1 MALPQSAADFLR
13 GHTERLRSQAKKK
26 RLVFPEGYDPR
37 IVAAA
42 DKLVRDQ
49 LVTPVLVGKRPDS
62 APAGVAFV
70 DPEQHDRLREYTRIY
85 HERRRARGV
94 TPSEAAAIARQP
106 LYFAALMVA
115 AGDADG
121 FVGGAANSTT
131 DTVRALLQCIGME
144 PRITTLSS
152 IFFLCVCDRSFGANG
167 VLGFSDAAI
176 VVDPSAIE
184 LADMAIA
191 SAGSTRKLVGVEPH
205 VALIS
210 FSTKG
215 SAKHK
220 LVDKVIEAYRIVRER
235 APELNVDGELQV
247 DAAIVPD
254 VGAFKARGSTVA
266 GRANTLVFPDLN
278 TANAAVKLVERLG
291 GATAIGPFLQGLAKP
306 ANDLSRGA
314 TSEEIYAVSAITA
327 LQAES
332 AA

>member
-1 MALPQSAADFLR
+1 M
-13 GHTERLRSQAKKK
+13 
-26 RLVFPEGYDPR
+26 
-37 IVAAA
+37 
-42 DKLVRDQ
+42 
-49 LVTPVLVGKRPDS
+49 
-62 APAGVAFV
+62 
-70 DPEQHDRLREYTRIY
+70 
-85 HERRRARGV
+85 

-220 LVDKVIEAYRIVRER
+220 LVDKVVEAYRIVRER

-278 TANAAVKLVERLG
+278 TAECGGEAASSAWEAQPPLVPFSRDSRNPPTTCRVERL
-291 GATAIGPFLQGLAKP
+291 AKRYTRCRP
-306 ANDLSRGA
+306 SRLSRPNPRREHAPDPARILRPLRPEPRRTRLPLPQIPSHPQPPHG
-314 TSEEIYAVSAITA
+314 
-327 LQAES
+327 
-332 AA
+332 